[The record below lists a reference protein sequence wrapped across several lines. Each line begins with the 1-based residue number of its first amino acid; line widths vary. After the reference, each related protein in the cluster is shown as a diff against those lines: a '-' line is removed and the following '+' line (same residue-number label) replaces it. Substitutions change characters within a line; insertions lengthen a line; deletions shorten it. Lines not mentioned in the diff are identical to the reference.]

1 MPSLPAQALETLALQ
16 LLDPGLD
23 AVLRLVVLI
32 VLIQRQPAEGAL
44 IQQSLQITPSSTAS
58 WYAGCIA
65 GAVYSSACR
74 WSTMHYYTGSVNDM
88 AADTLGG
95 YTLATPDLGR

>member
-1 MPSLPAQALETLALQ
+1 MRSLPAQALETLALQ

-65 GAVYSSACR
+65 GAVIQLSLQVVYHALLHRICQ
-74 WSTMHYYTGSVNDM
+74 
-88 AADTLGG
+88 
-95 YTLATPDLGR
+95 